1 MRPQRMMK
9 NPSIR
14 IYLMELIIVV
24 AGITIAFQANVWY
37 ESKKN
42 AVLELNAV
50 TNLHKELAINMDEFK
65 SLESY
70 RSNINEA
77 NRTLLK
83 LLDDGNVTKEN
94 LKPLIMRVFRTSTP
108 DLQSSASDFYV
119 SSNYGEKNLFLKS
132 ELLVLDTYIQE
143 LMEMSADYKRQKELF
158 YENKEFLSSLDF
170 TNRNLVDLAYFK
182 SLHFKNSIWLIASGD
197 LELNRLYDQAYSQL
211 KKVYSMTEEIIDDK

>member
-9 NPSIR
+9 TPSAR

-24 AGITIAFQANVWY
+24 VGITIAFQVNVWY
-37 ESKKN
+37 EARKN
-42 AVLELNAV
+42 ADLEFNALV
-50 TNLHKELAINMDEFK
+50 NLQKELAINVEEFE
-65 SLESY
+65 SLQPY

-77 NRTLLK
+77 NRALLQ
-83 LLDDGNVTKEN
+83 LLDRGNFTADD

-108 DLQSSASDFYV
+108 DLQNNASAFYV
-119 SSNYGEKNLFLKS
+119 NSNYGEEHLALKS
-132 ELLVLDTYIQE
+132 ELLVLDTYLQE
-143 LMEMSADYKRQKELF
+143 LLEMSSDYKRQKELF

-170 TNRNLVDLAYFK
+170 TNRNLVDLTYFR

-197 LELNRLYDQAYSQL
+197 MELNRLYDQANSQL